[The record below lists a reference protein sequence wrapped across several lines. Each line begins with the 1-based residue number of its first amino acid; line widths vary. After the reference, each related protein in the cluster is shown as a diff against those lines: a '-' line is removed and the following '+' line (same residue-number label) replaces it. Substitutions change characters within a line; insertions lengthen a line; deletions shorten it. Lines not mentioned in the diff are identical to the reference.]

1 MFEFDSPVSLVSR
14 FLCANSE
21 ARDCA
26 ESNGEYHCLQ
36 CLVAPW
42 AHCCWTGVHLV
53 CLKTRQ
59 ELYGEIEGEFHVSEK
74 KTRFVLAP

>member
-1 MFEFDSPVSLVSR
+1 MHKLMN
-14 FLCANSE
+14 LK

-36 CLVAPW
+36 CLLAPR

-53 CLKTRQ
+53 CSREDGTIQ
-59 ELYGEIEGEFHVSEK
+59 ELYREIEMESRIHVSEK
-74 KTRFVLAP
+74 QNYL